1 MSEEQNTVAEP
12 VLKDEVIV
20 DHGGGSQSIS
30 ANIADPVDPIHTQAM
45 EMPEKFANADD
56 PQQALLKA
64 YTELEKMKSTDG
76 GTVNESEEAQ
86 SEEPTND
93 KEGDNPVADSDS
105 DNNSSTDTTD
115 SDASEVDVSLE
126 GQYTKLYNEQGGK
139 LTDEQLQT
147 LSQATGETIEGI
159 KEYIEFKKGRT
170 EADIAESDRKVM
182 EAIGGTE
189 EYTKIAEWAN
199 DKLPEDK
206 LRAVETMLSNPEL
219 AEQGALVL
227 KELYMAQATIEPS
240 LRVDGNGVSE
250 KPDVYMSQAEE
261 IEDMSNPLYKT
272 SPQFRR
278 NVEEK
283 MLRSMKFHSKK

>member
-1 MSEEQNTVAEP
+1 MSETENTVAEP

-76 GTVNESEEAQ
+76 GTLKDEQTVQ
-86 SEEPTND
+86 EPTND
-93 KEGDNPVADSDS
+93 EVGDSTSDS
-105 DNNSSTDTTD
+105 GDTDPVSDGDTTD
-115 SDASEVDVSLE
+115 SNDGEADVSLE

-147 LSQATGETIEGI
+147 LSQATGETIDGI

>member
-1 MSEEQNTVAEP
+1 MAETENTVAEP

-30 ANIADPVDPIHTQAM
+30 ANIADPVDPIHTQVM

-64 YTELEKMKSTDG
+64 YTELEKMKSTNG
-76 GTVNESEEAQ
+76 GTVEDEQAVQ
-86 SEEPTND
+86 EPTND
-93 KEGDNPVADSDS
+93 EVGDSPVDDSGIDT
-105 DNNSSTDTTD
+105 NSSTDTPD
-115 SDASEVDVSLE
+115 SDASEADVSLE

-147 LSQATGETIEGI
+147 LSQATGETIDGI

-170 EADIAESDRKVM
+170 ESDIAESDRKVM

>member
-1 MSEEQNTVAEP
+1 MSETENTVVEP

-30 ANIADPVDPIHTQAM
+30 ANIADPVDPIHTQVM

-64 YTELEKMKSTDG
+64 YTELEKMKSTNG
-76 GTVNESEEAQ
+76 GTVEDEQAVQ
-86 SEEPTND
+86 EPTND
-93 KEGDNPVADSDS
+93 EVGDSPVDDSGIDT
-105 DNNSSTDTTD
+105 NSSTDTTD
-115 SDASEVDVSLE
+115 SDASEADVSLE

-147 LSQATGETIEGI
+147 LSQATGETIDGI

-170 EADIAESDRKVM
+170 ESDIAESDRKVM

>member
-1 MSEEQNTVAEP
+1 MSETENTVVEP

-64 YTELEKMKSTDG
+64 YTELEKMKSTNG
-76 GTVNESEEAQ
+76 GTVEDEQAVQ
-86 SEEPTND
+86 EPTND
-93 KEGDNPVADSDS
+93 EVGDSPVDDSGIDT
-105 DNNSSTDTTD
+105 NSSTDTPD
-115 SDASEVDVSLE
+115 SDASEADVSLE

-147 LSQATGETIEGI
+147 LSQATGETIDGI

-170 EADIAESDRKVM
+170 ESDIAESDRKVM

>member
-1 MSEEQNTVAEP
+1 MSETENTVVEP

-30 ANIADPVDPIHTQAM
+30 ANIADPVDPIHTQVM

-64 YTELEKMKSTDG
+64 YTELEKMKSTNG
-76 GTVNESEEAQ
+76 GTVEDEQAVQ
-86 SEEPTND
+86 EPTND
-93 KEGDNPVADSDS
+93 EVGDSPVDDSGIDT
-105 DNNSSTDTTD
+105 NSSTDTPD
-115 SDASEVDVSLE
+115 SDASEADVSLE

-147 LSQATGETIEGI
+147 LSQATGETIDGI

-170 EADIAESDRKVM
+170 ESDIAESDRKVM

>member
-1 MSEEQNTVAEP
+1 MSETENTVVEP

-76 GTVNESEEAQ
+76 GTVNESEETQ

-93 KEGDNPVADSDS
+93 KEGDTPVADSDS

-115 SDASEVDVSLE
+115 SDASEADVSLE